1 MATQIIPGA
10 MRETNNPLLLKAE
23 IGKPLKRGFVLPS
36 DQFTYGKTSQGQ
48 IIGASETI
56 NWQSM
61 KQKPQSFSAD
71 KNLGRNFIAINKAA
85 TRAGLVTAKEH
96 FQYRATHDVT
106 PLQKEGEY
114 KKKSGK
120 ELPNI
125 DIVYGV
131 PTKPS
136 TPVFD
141 LLEHKYQDNWLDENT
156 RLPELSRAMK
166 TESQKQKKYG
176 ETRASRLR
184 RFSPPVDQPPLWQM
198 PKFQKNAVPAL
209 QTFRDEEARG
219 KAFKHHASDC
229 TARTGVFG
237 HGIYEGAKS

>member
-10 MRETNNPLLLKAE
+10 MRETNNPLLFKAE
-23 IGKPLKRGFVLPS
+23 IGKPQKRGFMMPP
-36 DQFTYGKTSQGQ
+36 DQFTFGKTSQGR

-56 NWQSM
+56 SWRSGLTGKPLKEKKLDRDFISM
-61 KQKPQSFSAD
+61 
-71 KNLGRNFIAINKAA
+71 NKAA

-96 FQYRATHDVT
+96 FQYRATHEVA
-106 PLQKEGEY
+106 PLKKEREV
-114 KKKSGK
+114 KCKSGK

-125 DIVYGV
+125 NTVYGV

-141 LLEHKYQDNWLDENT
+141 LLEHKYQDKWLEEIKMCEDSKVHKKSENSLG
-156 RLPELSRAMK
+156 RHKS
-166 TESQKQKKYG
+166 YG

-184 RFSPPVDQPPLWQM
+184 RYSPPVDPPPLWQM
-198 PKFQKNAVPAL
+198 SKFQKNALPAL
-209 QTFRDEEARG
+209 QTFRNEEVRR
-219 KAFKHHASDC
+219 KAFKHHGSDC

-237 HGIYEGAKS
+237 HGNYESAKS